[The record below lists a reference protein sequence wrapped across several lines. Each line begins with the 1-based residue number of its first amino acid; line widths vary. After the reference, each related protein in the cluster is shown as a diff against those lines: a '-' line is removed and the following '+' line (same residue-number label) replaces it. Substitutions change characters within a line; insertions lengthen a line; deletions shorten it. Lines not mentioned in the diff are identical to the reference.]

1 MKINISKNKFKEKHK
16 GGCKNSEKNNMNFI
30 VQSIAN
36 MISIYNITSYPD
48 DSCFN
53 KKKNS
58 FIMI

>member
-1 MKINISKNKFKEKHK
+1 
-16 GGCKNSEKNNMNFI
+16 MNFI

-58 FIMI
+58 FIMIYNYVKNETISQ